1 MAVVFKWML
10 FLYGC
15 RCYCPTPLVA
25 LYLVPVAH
33 WKSFSQLLDNVDRVL
48 YYGMLFMFVYVC
60 IYIHFHMYVKSK
72 VMKDENFV
80 SKLSRH

>member
-1 MAVVFKWML
+1 
-10 FLYGC
+10 
-15 RCYCPTPLVA
+15 
-25 LYLVPVAH
+25 
-33 WKSFSQLLDNVDRVL
+33 
-48 YYGMLFMFVYVC
+48 MFVYVC

>member
-1 MAVVFKWML
+1 MDAVSLWML
-10 FLYGC
+10 VLLPYTTGC
-15 RCYCPTPLVA
+15 FVFGTCGTLEV
-25 LYLVPVAH
+25 
-33 WKSFSQLLDNVDRVL
+33 LLDNVDRVL

-72 VMKDENFV
+72 VMKCSNFV